1 MLPLYENKKCPVCEK
16 VFEDG
21 DDIVTCPDC
30 GTPHHRECYKSIG
43 HCANI
48 ERHGDDFSY
57 REYAEAFEAAER
69 EEKAKSDKEF
79 EKNTDD
85 ALSREKQETEAVLR
99 KAKSTENEIDGVAIN
114 DVACF
119 IGNNSEKFII
129 KYKKNRKVSW
139 NWCAFFFGPLYLAY
153 RKMFIQSI
161 AAIALYISSFY
172 LASSFFIEKLNTWAS
187 LYEAAIATKNAETIA
202 AFAASPE
209 NQALLPLTYIII
221 GATVLI
227 NIIIAV
233 SANSIYR
240 KRIVST
246 IKLIDEN
253 IKQIKSGENDKIL
266 PLDID
271 IISAEGR
278 KNFIEGRGGVSPAAP
293 LIVLSILMF
302 FLLI

>member
-139 NWCAFFFGPLYLAY
+139 NWCAFFRTALSCLQKDVYSKY
-153 RKMFIQSI
+153 CRDS
-161 AAIALYISSFY
+161 ALYIVILFSF
-172 LASSFFIEKLNTWAS
+172 
-187 LYEAAIATKNAETIA
+187 
-202 AFAASPE
+202 
-209 NQALLPLTYIII
+209 
-221 GATVLI
+221 
-227 NIIIAV
+227 
-233 SANSIYR
+233 
-240 KRIVST
+240 IV
-246 IKLIDEN
+246 
-253 IKQIKSGENDKIL
+253 
-266 PLDID
+266 
-271 IISAEGR
+271 
-278 KNFIEGRGGVSPAAP
+278 FY
-293 LIVLSILMF
+293 
-302 FLLI
+302 